1 MAPLA
6 TEAQPVRKTPRLG
19 VLVSGVPPGGP
30 GKELE
35 AFRQGLRE
43 LGYVEGQTI
52 TLEVRWDE
60 HHRERW
66 PDLAAD
72 LVRLRVDLI
81 VAGTTAA
88 AWAAKQ
94 ATSSIPI
101 VMAVSSDPVRDGLVA
116 SLAHPGGNIT
126 GLSIMATEV
135 TGKRFEL
142 LTAAVPG
149 LTRVALLLD
158 AGSPRRQVD
167 LHDHETAAR
176 VLGIH
181 LQPLEVGH
189 PDELAAPSK

>member
-1 MAPLA
+1 MCSCRASL
-6 TEAQPVRKTPRLG
+6 
-19 VLVSGVPPGGP
+19 PGDQAKNWKGS
-30 GKELE
+30 
-35 AFRQGLRE
+35 FRQGLRE

-126 GLSIMATEV
+126 GLSIMATES

-189 PDELAAPSK
+189 PDDLQAPSK